1 MIEIDR
7 LVYFLLAIVLVTI
20 YSVEMGAG
28 QMHRAR
34 THSAPAFVYEHCT
47 EPKFSKEQSYAGTMD
62 IRPEFSKCDHGDCY
76 SFIFGLPFYEENA
89 QEQSE
94 TLKTLANVI
103 SFHTANRVSSFLPL
117 KSSFQ

>member
-7 LVYFLLAIVLVTI
+7 TVYFLLAVLVVAI
-20 YSVEMGAG
+20 CLVEMGAG

-47 EPKFSKEQSYAGTMD
+47 EPKFSKDQNYAGTMD

-76 SFIFGLPFYEENA
+76 SFIFGLPFYEQNA
-89 QEQSE
+89 QEKRE
-94 TLKTLANVI
+94 I
-103 SFHTANRVSSFLPL
+103 SKV
-117 KSSFQ
+117 

>member
-1 MIEIDR
+1 MIS
-7 LVYFLLAIVLVTI
+7 L
-20 YSVEMGAG
+20 VEMGAG

-47 EPKFSKEQSYAGTMD
+47 EPKFSKEKCFSGTMD

-89 QEQSE
+89 QEYSVKNFGS
-94 TLKTLANVI
+94 LCD
-103 SFHTANRVSSFLPL
+103 
-117 KSSFQ
+117 